1 MPFNNNITP
10 GRAPVLWS
18 EVNDAFVKVNENFDI
33 LVATIGGGGALTP
46 IDFTSLDTSVKP
58 TVDNL
63 RDLGDI
69 THRWKGVFAG
79 EYTDADL
86 LNGVWTGT
94 AQIKGVAG
102 TVNLPAG
109 STVGGNPLTGVGS
122 SLIIDPDKT
131 FFKEIQV
138 NNDFS
143 VVATTFG
150 DTVNFLSG
158 AGVGLAVGSGADSIT
173 FSNTG
178 VLSITAGL
186 GITAATVSGVTTVTN
201 AGVRSLQ
208 SITALPSGRSTGAGI
223 NINGSV
229 GDNLRVTN
237 TGVITISSGVGIT
250 VSLDAAS
257 GDVTITNSAPAVNA
271 FTQIEVNGDS
281 ANRLAADAA
290 SDVLNITSDAT
301 VTLTK
306 TVGTDTLNIAV
317 NPVFDL
323 RGSVFADNSTLL
335 VDAVSGIIPAAV
347 VSGTFTG
354 SVVGNVTGILK
365 GSVFADD
372 STQIIDGNSFT
383 VYGNI
388 EATTLRTAETK
399 IALGENA
406 GLTSQ
411 GSSGIAIGY
420 GAGQSSQGQ
429 GAISI
434 GDDCGGTGQG
444 QRAVAIGFVTGY
456 SNQGAGAVA
465 IGNSAGQV
473 SQGAGAIAIGSLA
486 GATTQGANSIAIG
499 YYAGQASTFASS
511 IILNA
516 SGAVLDSAAAGFYVN
531 PVRSTTS
538 SAKPVVYDTTT
549 KELFYTSTLEFI
561 NSTISTSDSSGLT
574 VDVQTTFNTNVT
586 FDSDISVNGQVTV
599 GGDLIV
605 NGTTTTINAVTL
617 TVDDKNIEL
626 GSIASPTDVT
636 ADGGGITLKGST
648 DKTFNYVNSTGL
660 WTANI
665 GVAAT
670 SFTGAAATATTASTA
685 ASVGYMGIPQSA
697 STTTLV
703 IGDAGKHIYV
713 TATSTVTI
721 PANGTVAF
729 PIGTAIS
736 IIAATGVTVT
746 IAITTD
752 TMYLAGTG
760 TTGSRTLAAFGMATA
775 IKVAA
780 TTWYINGTGLT

>member
-18 EVNDAFVKVNENFDI
+18 EVNEAFVKVNENFDI

-102 TVNLPAG
+102 TVNLPSG

-158 AGVGLAVGSGADSIT
+158 AGVGLAVSSGADSIT

-178 VLSITAGL
+178 VLSVTAGL
-186 GITAATVSGVTTVTN
+186 GITAATVSGVATVTN

-223 NINGSV
+223 NINGST

-301 VTLTK
+301 ITLTK

-323 RGSVFADNSTLL
+323 RGSVFADSSTLL

-354 SVVGNVTGILK
+354 NVVGNVTGNVTGNLK

-388 EATTLRTAETK
+388 EATTLRTSETK
-399 IALGENA
+399 IALGSNA
-406 GLTSQ
+406 GLNQGNQTVAVGELAGSVDQGNRTVSIGSQ
-411 GSSGIAIGY
+411 AGQYRQSAYSVAIGPSSGFYEQGDSSVAIGDN
-420 GAGQSSQGQ
+420 AGQSSQG
-429 GAISI
+429 
-434 GDDCGGTGQG
+434 D
-444 QRAVAIGFVTGY
+444 Y
-456 SNQGAGAVA
+456 
-465 IGNSAGQV
+465 
-473 SQGAGAIAIGSLA
+473 AIAV
-486 GATTQGANSIAIG
+486 G
-499 YYAGQASTFASS
+499 YYAGHNNQSANS

-516 SGAVLDSAAAGFYVN
+516 SGAILNGAAAGFFVN
-531 PVRSTTS
+531 PIRSTTS
-538 SAKPVVYDTTT
+538 SARPVVYDTTT

-561 NSTISTSDSSGLT
+561 NSTISTTDSSSIT
-574 VDVQTTFNTNVT
+574 VDVLTTFN
-586 FDSDISVNGQVTV
+586 SDVVVEN
-599 GGDLIV
+599 D
-605 NGTTTTINAVTL
+605 L
-617 TVDDKNIEL
+617 TVAERL
-626 GSIASPTDVT
+626 TV
-636 ADGGGITLKGST
+636 KGSRVINLT
-648 DKTFNYVNSTGL
+648 ELKSV
-660 WTANI
+660 
-665 GVAAT
+665 VAA
-670 SFTGAAATATTASTA
+670 
-685 ASVGYMGIPQSA
+685 SA
-697 STTTLV
+697 SFADFQTR
-703 IGDAGKHIYV
+703 
-713 TATSTVTI
+713 
-721 PANGTVAF
+721 
-729 PIGTAIS
+729 
-736 IIAATGVTVT
+736 IAA
-746 IAITTD
+746 
-752 TMYLAGTG
+752 LA
-760 TTGSRTLAAFGMATA
+760 
-775 IKVAA
+775 
-780 TTWYINGTGLT
+780 